1 MDYDEYKKKAR
12 WGWFIVLGIIWMW
25 WMIGMANDAYDK
37 AAAETATKTGLAHWW
52 SSGGGIMNSD
62 ADNARMGYIM
72 GGVFGLI
79 GVFFV
84 AHIIAG
90 VQVSMKE
97 DTAKRKREAQ
107 SQREQREFQ
116 QQMQDMDEQ
125 SSQQDKLSKFAQSK
139 QELIMRLG
147 SIDQFIRVLETE
159 TDANN
164 RTMALQDAH
173 SQMTKLT
180 ASLASEQ
187 ISREAFDDPVVREH
201 AWETSKDLERI
212 GLSNDRLNRDL
223 IRMFKLNG
231 D

>member
-1 MDYDEYKKKAR
+1 MDYDDYKKRAR
-12 WGWFIVLGIIWMW
+12 WIWFFVLSVPWMMF
-25 WMIGMANDAYDK
+25 MIGAGNDAYNK
-37 AAAETATKTGLAHWW
+37 AAAETAAKTGLAKWW
-52 SSGGGIMNSD
+52 SSGAGILNSD
-62 ADNARMGYIM
+62 ADNARMSYII

-97 DTAKRKREAQ
+97 DAAKRKREAQ

-116 QQMQDMDEQ
+116 QQMQEMDEQ

-159 TDANN
+159 TDANS

-187 ISREAFDDPVVREH
+187 ISREAFDDAVVREH

-223 IRMFKLNG
+223 VRIFKLNAE
-231 D
+231 

>member
-1 MDYDEYKKKAR
+1 MDYDDYKKKAR
-12 WGWFIVLGIIWMW
+12 WIWFFVLSVPWMMF
-25 WMIGMANDAYDK
+25 MISEGNDAYTK
-37 AAAETATKTGLAHWW
+37 AAAETAGKTGFSHFW
-52 SSGGGIMNSD
+52 SNGAGVFNSD
-62 ADNARMGYIM
+62 ADNARMSYIM

-90 VQVSMKE
+90 VQVSMKQ
-97 DTAKRKREAQ
+97 DAAKKNQEAQ
-107 SQREQREFQ
+107 NQREQSEFQ
-116 QQMQDMDEQ
+116 KQMQDMDEQ
-125 SSQQDKLSKFAQSK
+125 SNQQDKLSKFAQSK

-147 SIDQFIRVLETE
+147 SIDQFVRVLETE
-159 TDANN
+159 TDANS

-201 AWETSKDLERI
+201 AWETSKDLALI
-212 GLSNDRLNRDL
+212 GLANDRLNRDL
-223 IRMFKLNG
+223 TRMFKLNG
-231 D
+231 N

>member
-1 MDYDEYKKKAR
+1 MDYDDYKKKVR
-12 WGWFIVLGIIWMW
+12 WFWFFALSVIWMW
-25 WMIGMANDAYDK
+25 WIIGKSSDAYDK

-52 SSGGGIMNSD
+52 SSGAGVLNSD
-62 ADNARMGYIM
+62 ADNARMSYIM
-72 GGVFGLI
+72 GGVFGLV

-97 DTAKRKREAQ
+97 DTAKKKREAQ

-116 QQMQDMDEQ
+116 QQMEDMDEQ

-159 TDANN
+159 TDANT
-164 RTMALQDAH
+164 RTMALQDGH

-223 IRMFKLNG
+223 IRMFKLSAE
-231 D
+231 

>member
-1 MDYDEYKKKAR
+1 MDDDDYKKRAR
-12 WGWFIVLGIIWMW
+12 WIWFFVLSVPWMMF
-25 WMIGMANDAYDK
+25 MIGAGNDAYNK
-37 AAAETATKTGLAHWW
+37 AAAEMATKTGIGGWW
-52 SSGGGIMNSD
+52 ARGAGIFNSD
-62 ADNARMGYIM
+62 ADNARMSYIT
-72 GGVFGLI
+72 GGIFGLA

-90 VQVSMKE
+90 VQLSMKE
-97 DTAKRKREAQ
+97 DAAKRKREAQ
-107 SQREQREFQ
+107 NQREQREFQ
-116 QQMQDMDEQ
+116 QQMQDLDEQ

-159 TDANN
+159 TDANS

-201 AWETSKDLERI
+201 AWETSKDLSRI

-223 IRMFKLNG
+223 MRMFKLNG
-231 D
+231 N

>member
-1 MDYDEYKKKAR
+1 MKQ
-12 WGWFIVLGIIWMW
+12 
-25 WMIGMANDAYDK
+25 DAAQK
-37 AAAETATKTGLAHWW
+37 
-52 SSGGGIMNSD
+52 N
-62 ADNARMGYIM
+62 
-72 GGVFGLI
+72 
-79 GVFFV
+79 
-84 AHIIAG
+84 
-90 VQVSMKE
+90 Q
-97 DTAKRKREAQ
+97 EAQ
-107 SQREQREFQ
+107 NQREQREFQ

-159 TDANN
+159 TDGNN

-187 ISREAFDDPVVREH
+187 ISREAFDDAVVREH

-223 IRMFKLNG
+223 IRMFKLSAE
-231 D
+231 

>member
-1 MDYDEYKKKAR
+1 MDYDAYKKKAR
-12 WGWFIVLGIIWMW
+12 WLWFFVLSVPWMML
-25 WMIGMANDAYDK
+25 MISAGNDAYNK
-37 AAAETATKTGLAHWW
+37 VAAETAAKTGLAHLW
-52 SSGGGIMNSD
+52 SSGAGVLNSD
-62 ADNARMGYIM
+62 ADNARMSYIM

-79 GVFFV
+79 GVFIV

-90 VQVSMKE
+90 IQVSMKE
-97 DTAKRKREAQ
+97 DAAKKKLEAQ
-107 SQREQREFQ
+107 NQREQQEFQ

-125 SSQQDKLSKFAQSK
+125 SNQQDKLSKFAQSK

-147 SIDQFIRVLETE
+147 SIDQFVRVLETE
-159 TDANN
+159 TDANS

-173 SQMTKLT
+173 AQMTKLT

-201 AWETSKDLERI
+201 AWETSKDLARI

-223 IRMFKLNG
+223 MRMFKLG
-231 D
+231 SK